1 MIHNRDIAGT
11 LLAQR
16 AAFQAEGEVSAE
28 RRRHRLHRLARAVLA
43 HEQALT
49 DALQEDYGNRSP
61 FTTRAGDILGTVAA
75 IEYHV
80 AHVAEWMQP
89 ERIGLPPEAE
99 AQGTVAELHYQPLG
113 VLGGLIPWNGPILMG
128 CLAAM
133 GGFAAGNRVMLKMS
147 EMAPATG
154 AAFARAIASE
164 FDALELAVFNGD
176 AAVAAEFARQ
186 PFDHL
191 IFTGSTATGRKV
203 MRAAAENLV
212 PVTLELGGKS
222 PVVVGASADLALVA
236 NRLVAGK
243 LASAGQVCVAPD
255 YVFVPRGQT
264 AALLAECIRAA
275 EALFPDMMRN
285 RDYTCLIHESGH
297 HRMRALLRDALEKG
311 AQASFVP
318 ASPALDDLPS
328 SGRFPF
334 VVLTGVSDEMKVMR
348 EEIFGPLLPMVEY
361 DTIDTALAAIAN
373 GPHPLSAAYF
383 GSNQEEAD
391 HVARAIHT
399 GSVVINDVRLQL
411 NYEALPFGGV
421 GPSGM
426 GRYRGHAGFV
436 TFSNR
441 KVILRQGAGESE
453 LAPKRPPF
461 GAAAHAALDQA
472 LARKK
477 AQFGLAS

>member
-1 MIHNRDIAGT
+1 MTENTDIAGT
-11 LLAQR
+11 LIAQR
-16 AAFQAEGEVSAE
+16 AAFGAEGEVSAE
-28 RRRHRLHRLARAVLA
+28 RRRDRLHRLARAVLA

-49 DALQEDYGNRSP
+49 EALQEDYGNRSP
-61 FTTRAGDILGTVAA
+61 FTTRAADILGTVAA
-75 IEYHV
+75 IEYHL
-80 AHVAEWMQP
+80 AHFEAWMKP
-89 ERIGLPPEAE
+89 ERIALPPEAE
-99 AQGTVAELHYQPLG
+99 AQGTFAELHYQPLG

-154 AAFARAIASE
+154 NAFARAIVSE
-164 FDALELAVFNGD
+164 FDPTELAVFNGD
-176 AAVAAEFARQ
+176 AAMAAEFSSQ

-222 PVVVGASADLALVA
+222 PVVVGESADLALVA

-255 YVFVPRGQT
+255 YVFVPRGK
-264 AALLAECIRAA
+264 AAPLIAECVRAA
-275 EALFPDMMRN
+275 EALFPDMMQS
-285 RDYTCLIHESGH
+285 RDYTCLIHENVNA
-297 HRMRALLRDALEKG
+297 RMRALLRDALDKG
-311 AQASFVP
+311 AQATFVP
-318 ASPALDDLPS
+318 TSHSLDDLPS

-334 VVLTGVSDEMKVMR
+334 VLLTGLTDAMTAIQ
-348 EEIFGPLLPMVEY
+348 EEIFGPLLPVLEY
-361 DTIDTALAAIAN
+361 DAIDDALTTIAN
-373 GPHPLSAAYF
+373 GPHPLSASYF
-383 GSNQEEAD
+383 GTNHDEAER
-391 HVARAIHT
+391 VAHGIQT

-436 TFSNR
+436 AFSNR
-441 KVILRQGAGESE
+441 KVVLHQGAPEDA
-453 LAPKRPPF
+453 LAPRRPPF
-461 GAAAHAALDQA
+461 TAADHSALEQA
-472 LARKK
+472 MARKK
-477 AQFGLAS
+477 AQFGAV